1 MEAPKFPP
9 LNPAILRTNEKLLQ
23 VSNPISPGQSCAKLK
38 ESLNL
43 GNVSCSQE
51 GLPNFREVTD
61 HTKSGGRGM
70 DDGPKSDALGSGLV
84 KDTMGPIVGFDVEM
98 GLLEEESP
106 LGNVESSKRPRV
118 QTDQEVS
125 LLKDSTATAANA
137 SQLKMLL
144 DDYGDCSGQLINYD
158 KSSIFFSANVLDY
171 NRSDVCRILNVS
183 EGLEFARDLGLHR
196 IIVEGDNKGVIAKLN
211 DQSLDFSEIGSKIRD
226 IQIFAGSFTSCAFQF
241 IGHLPLS
248 LPLAT
253 EGLKSSGPHFW
264 VDDAPATVQN
274 LAAQD
279 RRFVEPP

>member
-125 LLKDSTATAANA
+125 LLKDSTGFLSHSSADLNNGVSC
-137 SQLKMLL
+137 SQR
-144 DDYGDCSGQLINYD
+144 
-158 KSSIFFSANVLDY
+158 KS
-171 NRSDVCRILNVS
+171 
-183 EGLEFARDLGLHR
+183 
-196 IIVEGDNKGVIAKLN
+196 
-211 DQSLDFSEIGSKIRD
+211 
-226 IQIFAGSFTSCAFQF
+226 
-241 IGHLPLS
+241 
-248 LPLAT
+248 
-253 EGLKSSGPHFW
+253 
-264 VDDAPATVQN
+264 
-274 LAAQD
+274 
-279 RRFVEPP
+279 